1 MLRIIFVST
10 ILIIGVILALQNAFN
25 ALLLY
30 LWIGYFRPETWVWT
44 EFFYLVPTSF
54 VVGAY
59 LLFRSAFSGVRFRFD
74 FRAAVLAAL
83 LIVSTFSTFTSDHFE
98 FSIAYQRDFAK
109 TLVVSYLIS
118 VLTTDLKKLRLVFL
132 TICLSLAF
140 ESAKQGW
147 AQLILNPGG
156 ANNNM
161 LAILGDNNAVAVGML
176 MLVPMLIALA
186 RTASRRWE
194 RWGHY
199 FLTVGIVYRA
209 ISTYSRGGFLALAAL
224 GLMHTL
230 RSPYRV
236 RTLVAA
242 ALVAVLTLSV
252 MPDAFW
258 DRMST
263 ITVEEGQERDVSAGG
278 RIHFWR
284 VALLMAQDQ
293 PLTGIGINAYTQ
305 AYSNYDTTGGAFGF
319 NRSVHSAWMG
329 ILSEL
334 GYPGFVLFVT
344 AIVLAFAAC
353 RRARRL
359 AKKGLVPEE
368 LGHYGTAIEAAL
380 VAFSVGSTFVI
391 FQYVEMLWH
400 VIGLST
406 VVHYLTQKELAA
418 KDTAAARQAS
428 PSRPPDR
435 PVARPQS
442 PVFNPR
448 RPRIASLGRVRS

>member
-1 MLRIIFVST
+1 M
-10 ILIIGVILALQNAFN
+10 
-25 ALLLY
+25 
-30 LWIGYFRPETWVWT
+30 
-44 EFFYLVPTSF
+44 
-54 VVGAY
+54 
-59 LLFRSAFSGVRFRFD
+59 
-74 FRAAVLAAL
+74 
-83 LIVSTFSTFTSDHFE
+83 
-98 FSIAYQRDFAK
+98 
-109 TLVVSYLIS
+109 
-118 VLTTDLKKLRLVFL
+118 TTDLKKLRLVFL
-132 TICLSLAF
+132 AICLSLAF

-147 AQLILNPGG
+147 AQLVLNPG
-156 ANNNM
+156 ATNTNTVSFM
-161 LAILGDNNAVAVGML
+161 GDNNGVAVGML

-224 GLMHTL
+224 GLMYTL

-236 RTLVAA
+236 RALVAG

-252 MPDAFW
+252 MPDEFW

-263 ITVEEGQERDVSAGG
+263 ITVEEGEERDVSASS

-293 PLTGIGINAYTQ
+293 PLTGIGLNAYTE
-305 AYSNYDTTGGAFGF
+305 AYSNYDTTGGAYGLS
-319 NRSVHSAWMG
+319 RSVHSAWMG

-344 AIVLAFAAC
+344 AIGLAFAASQ
-353 RRARRL
+353 RARRL

-380 VAFSVGSTFVI
+380 VAFSVGGAFVI
-391 FQYVEMLWH
+391 FQYVELLWH
-400 VIGLST
+400 VIGLSM
-406 VVHYLTQKELAA
+406 VVHYFTQKELAA
-418 KDTAAARQAS
+418 KETAAAREAS
-428 PSRPPDR
+428 TSRPPDR